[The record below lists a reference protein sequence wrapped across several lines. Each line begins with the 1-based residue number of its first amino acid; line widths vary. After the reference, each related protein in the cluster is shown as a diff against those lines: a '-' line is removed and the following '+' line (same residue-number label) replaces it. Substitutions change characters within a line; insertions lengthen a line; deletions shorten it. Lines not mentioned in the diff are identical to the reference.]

1 MQAQAEE
8 AAAAVQSLKELM
20 STREEELGQ
29 MTERAERASEATAQ
43 VGDLLTC
50 SLQACPYIQNMSSL
64 VHRPSIASAVV

>member
-43 VGDLLTC
+43 VGDIRTG
-50 SLQACPYIQNMSSL
+50 SLQA
-64 VHRPSIASAVV
+64 